1 MGSIITDINDI
12 INLEKSITAQLEWLK
27 SNIVQEIE
35 NTPVPGVNH
44 NAPNMFTIRFS
55 QLQNNVWSAEYYL
68 PNMQARHVQQ
78 AMSGIATVSAF
89 LQKLREIIEKKSV
102 RISGNTYPLNNTT
115 LCILQKYVPA
125 EN

>member
-1 MGSIITDINDI
+1 MGSLITDINDI
-12 INLEKSITAQLEWLK
+12 INLEKNITAQLEWLK

-44 NAPNMFTIRFS
+44 IAPNICTIRFS

-68 PNMQARHVQQ
+68 PDAQARHVQQ
-78 AMSGIATVSAF
+78 ALSGIAIISSF
-89 LQKLREIIEKKSV
+89 LQKLREKIEKKSV

-115 LCILQKYVPA
+115 LCVLQKYLPA